1 MTIPR
6 ENPLTTILSRA
17 LKMIPESHKIMEI
30 LKIIKIEWWQQRCGR
45 QCFSLFADLLGKETL
60 AVTEAVKYSMLFQS
74 FLFFFFNF

>member
-30 LKIIKIEWWQQRCGR
+30 LKIIKIE
-45 QCFSLFADLLGKETL
+45 
-60 AVTEAVKYSMLFQS
+60 
-74 FLFFFFNF
+74 